1 MTHPILKA
9 LADFEGGGVPHRF
22 AARQP
27 WMASDLLLSGI
38 PGFSFLDRV
47 RLAASERQ
55 SLASSAD
62 AIQLKNDMTRLRA
75 FYLGENPRCVKI
87 VSNRHSIADRTRE
100 ELDLRRR
107 LEGYGTITLPTVRD
121 VREDKDF
128 IYITEDLVKGRR
140 FSLGRDGDMFIEQG
154 LPQLLETYRRHGIVL
169 EPLRGHFS
177 ADMKISAPPL
187 FLKMLEKAFVDNP
200 AIPVSICH
208 GDLLPSNL
216 CVSGGRLYFFDW
228 EKSFRGPV
236 IADLMRLPM
245 KYPARAV
252 KMAKAVLKLL
262 EKDYA
267 AGLGHSFTACVAARI
282 AQTPSKSGA
291 FLDFWEKCRP
301 L

>member
-9 LADFEGGGVPHRF
+9 LADFEGVPAQRRF

-55 SLASSAD
+55 SLASAAD

-75 FYLGENPRCVKI
+75 FYLGNNPRCVKI

-107 LEGYGTITLPTVRD
+107 LEGYGTITLPAVRD
-121 VREDKDF
+121 VREDRDF

-140 FSLGRDGDMFIEQG
+140 FSLRRDGDMFVEQG
-154 LPQLLETYRRHGIVL
+154 LPQLLETYQKHGIAL
-169 EPLRGHFS
+169 EPLREHFP
-177 ADMKISAPPL
+177 ADMKISAPPV
-187 FLKMLEKAFVDNP
+187 FLKEMEKAFADNP

-216 CVSGGRLYFFDW
+216 CVSGDKLYFFDW

-236 IADLMRLPM
+236 IADLLRLPM
-245 KYPARAV
+245 KYPARSA
-252 KMAKAVLKLL
+252 KMAKSILARL
-262 EKDYA
+262 EKDFA
-267 AGLGHSFTACVAARI
+267 AGLGHSFTVCVAARI
-282 AQTPSKSGA
+282 AQNPAKSGA